1 MLFFGLQEWYF
12 CILILIQLW
21 ISPLLYTNEILTVK
35 KDETSKVT
43 KSNLFY
49 KKMVFF
55 ANFVFYNSDTQQAHL
70 YLNDFL
76 PIVVY
81 PTSTKDKKMRLKIE
95 YTIFSVLTFSTIDI
109 CMKKSTNFNSI
120 FTQRKVKKK
129 SPFVPYVIKLFPIF
143 HLFFLSFFE
152 KWNQESFCVEWL

>member
-1 MLFFGLQEWYF
+1 MVFLHFDFNSIMNFSLVIHQRNF
-12 CILILIQLW
+12 NC
-21 ISPLLYTNEILTVK
+21 K

-81 PTSTKDKKMRLKIE
+81 PTSTKDKKMRFKIE

-129 SPFVPYVIKLFPIF
+129 SPFIPCVIKLFPIF